1 MGAAALEG
9 FLLGAGLIIAI
20 GAQNAYVL
28 GQGIA
33 RRHVFAV
40 TTICFLSDALLI
52 AAGVAGFGTIVRT
65 WPTLVIVVTI
75 FGAVFLVIYGALALN
90 RARRHNRLESKSDGA
105 QSLAVAVTTVLALTW
120 LNPHVYLDTVLML
133 GGISARYD
141 GGARAAFGAGAAF
154 ASFVWFYGL
163 GYGAALL
170 APIFRNPNAWRVLD
184 IVIGLVMWAIAA
196 SLIAGLA

>member
-40 TTICFLSDALLI
+40 TTICFLSDAILI
-52 AAGVAGFGTIVRT
+52 VAGVAGFGTIVRS
-65 WPTLVIVVTI
+65 WPTLVTAVTI
-75 FGAVFLVIYGALALN
+75 FGAVFLFIYGALALN
-90 RARRHNRLESKSDGA
+90 RARNPNRLESGSGGA
-105 QSLAVAVTTVLALTW
+105 RSLGVAVTTVLALTW

-133 GGISARYD
+133 GGISARYEGD
-141 GGARAAFGAGAAF
+141 ERAVFGAGAVL

-170 APIFRNPNAWRVLD
+170 APIFRKPSAWRVLD
-184 IVIGLVMWAIAA
+184 IAIGLIMWAIAA
-196 SLIAGLA
+196 TLIAGLL